1 MQGARTARD
10 ALTAELLLLAA
21 PITPDKKEIA
31 AEIAAIKKA
40 IPIAVGAGVDEQMVN
55 LVEAKLAEVEEA
67 DARGD
72 SLRKRIKGTQIPNL
86 CDPPPCVIRQRV

>member
-21 PITPDKKEIA
+21 PITPDKK
-31 AEIAAIKKA
+31 EIAAIKKA

-86 CDPPPCVIRQRV
+86 CDPPPCVIRKRV

>member
-21 PITPDKKEIA
+21 PITPDKK
-31 AEIAAIKKA
+31 EIAAIKKA